1 MACVAG
7 RCAHKERPAIFAKRS
22 HAATLRYDPQGA
34 RTSGVVPPSL
44 PPLIQVT
51 NRDVATKLRRRDAA
65 MRSRQRA
72 GLSPWPVRR
81 RHKSIDSRRV
91 EAGSLHPVRQAWYA

>member
-7 RCAHKERPAIFAKRS
+7 RCAHKERPAILAKRS

-34 RTSGVVPPSL
+34 RTSGVGPNL

-51 NRDVATKLRRRDAA
+51 NRDAATKLRRRDAA
-65 MRSRQRA
+65 MRSKQRA

-81 RHKSIDSRRV
+81 RHKATDCQRV